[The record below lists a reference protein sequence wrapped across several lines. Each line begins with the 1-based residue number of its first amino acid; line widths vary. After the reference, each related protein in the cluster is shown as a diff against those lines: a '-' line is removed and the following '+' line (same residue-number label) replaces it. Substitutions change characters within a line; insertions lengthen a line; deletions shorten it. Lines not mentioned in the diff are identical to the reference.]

1 MNETTNTNII
11 DVLNGK
17 ESLKIEASIE
27 TKSIIVLCLS
37 ILITALL
44 IIMFAKK

>member
-1 MNETTNTNII
+1 MNNENTNFLDI
-11 DVLNGK
+11 LNGK

-37 ILITALL
+37 VLLTALL